1 MPSNVS
7 ESRAF
12 WAAALAWTGSVTPKV
27 MGRVVVSTLLS
38 LVTTYVLKKVP
49 SFHLAVGL
57 LEVSGAVIGL
67 LLIIRTNAGYDR
79 WGGVGSAQTL
89 GRYCQ
94 SEPQLED
101 LSRSINKQIQ
111 IMAQDLEEKF
121 SIDNNNS
128 MEL

>member
-79 WGGVGSAQTL
+79 WGGGARKLWGGIVNQNRNWKTFQEA
-89 GRYCQ
+89 
-94 SEPQLED
+94 
-101 LSRSINKQIQ
+101 SINKFK
-111 IMAQDLEEKF
+111 LWPRT
-121 SIDNNNS
+121 
-128 MEL
+128 